1 MNPGNARPRPEP
13 GPLYNPP
20 VNSPGVDQYIWTA
33 RELIQQGRLQEAE
46 ALSRRLTQASPGTAA
61 TLLACEIEEARG
73 DLNRALDLVTTALAR
88 DGEHAALLLKRAQ
101 TLMALRRRSEA
112 FAAAERTLA
121 IADPDPRLLQ
131 TVAGMYM
138 RTNDPGRAKPL
149 LYRALELAPGDVALL
164 YSAALSHFFLNE
176 TAQAEA
182 LLVRVLQV
190 APGNGFAWHV
200 RSQLT
205 THTQTANHIRELR
218 SALERPGL
226 RDADR
231 ILLSFA
237 LAKELEDVGDFAQS
251 FEALLQANRFKRA
264 TLTYDVTS
272 DVRAMQN
279 VMAHYSAQAMQAL
292 RGGDETRGPIFIV
305 GMPRTGTT
313 LVERI
318 LGSHSRVAS
327 VGEAVDFPE
336 EMATSARAAHARL
349 GLTDPDLLRASL
361 QMDFGELGRRYLA
374 AVRQLSSGQLYTID
388 KLPFNFRYVGLI
400 HKALPK
406 AAIVHLTR
414 DPMDTCYAVFK
425 TSFINAY
432 HFSYRLDEVAEYFV
446 AYRRMMDHWHAV
458 MPGVILDVRY
468 EDLVADPEAQCRRL
482 LAHCGLE
489 WEDQVLDF
497 HRSKKASTTASTVQ
511 VRRPIYRSSV
521 QKWRNF
527 TRELQP
533 VLKRLVEAG
542 LVDEQGNPR

>member
-1 MNPGNARPRPEP
+1 MVNAP
-13 GPLYNPP
+13 
-20 VNSPGVDQYIWTA
+20 SIDQYLGAA
-33 RELIQQGRLQEAE
+33 RELIRQGRLQEAE
-46 ALSRRLTQASPGTAA
+46 ALSLRLSQASPGTAA

-73 DLNRALDLVTTALAR
+73 DFNKALEIVTTALVR
-88 DGEHAALLLKRAQ
+88 DGEHAALQLKRAQ
-101 TLMALRRRSEA
+101 ILMALRRRTEA
-112 FAAAERTLA
+112 FAAAERTMA
-121 IADPDPRLLQ
+121 IAHPDPLLLH

-138 RTNDPGRAKPL
+138 RTNDPARAKPL
-149 LYRALELAPGDVALL
+149 LYRALELTPGDPSLL

-182 LLVRVLQV
+182 LLVRVLEI
-190 APGNGFAWHV
+190 APDNGYTWHV
-200 RSQLT
+200 RSQLA
-205 THTQTANHIRELR
+205 THTRAANHIAELR
-218 SALERPGL
+218 AVLARPRL
-226 RDADR
+226 REVDR
-231 ILLSFA
+231 MMASFA

-251 FEALLQANRFKRA
+251 FEILLQANRIKRA
-264 TLTYDVTS
+264 SITYDAKS
-272 DVRAMQN
+272 DAGDMQA
-279 VMAHYSAQAMQAL
+279 VAAHYSAEAMRAPS
-292 RGGDETRGPIFIV
+292 GGDETAGPIFIV

-318 LGSHSRVAS
+318 LGSHSQAAS

-336 EMATSARAAHARL
+336 EMTALAQSAYARL
-349 GLTDPDLLRASL
+349 GLTEPGLLRASL
-361 QMDFGELGRRYLA
+361 QMDFGELGRRYIA
-374 AVRQLSSGQLYTID
+374 AVRQLSGGSRYTID
-388 KLPFNFRYVGLI
+388 KLPFNFRYCGLI

-425 TSFINAY
+425 TTFENAY
-432 HFSYRLDEVAEYFV
+432 HFSYQLEEIAEYFV

-482 LAHCGLE
+482 LAHCGLA

-497 HRSKKASTTASTVQ
+497 HNSKKASTTASAMQ
-511 VRRPIYRSSV
+511 VRRPIYKSSV

-533 VLKRLVEAG
+533 VLERLAAAG
-542 LVDEQGNPR
+542 VVDEQGNPLR